1 MRIVFFCIKTVFSYL
16 LFSDVYYKVRFNFRV
31 NISSCKDKCNVAVSM
46 FSETVEIGKLFGF
59 IPTHRR
65 EAFCGV
71 KSMIFILY
79 SAVYYWNKYITNNKF
94 ICLIQSNYGMLKS
107 SKLK

>member
-1 MRIVFFCIKTVFSYL
+1 
-16 LFSDVYYKVRFNFRV
+16 
-31 NISSCKDKCNVAVSM
+31 M
-46 FSETVEIGKLFGF
+46 FSETVEISKLFGF

-79 SAVYYWNKYITNNKF
+79 SAVLVNTIKLWNVEELQAQVTVIEA
-94 ICLIQSNYGMLKS
+94 
-107 SKLK
+107 